1 MSILSPQTAERVEP
15 AVIQTMVD
23 EGLARYEPEPRCW
36 YSVDGLP
43 YGYDIQAPSVETDP
57 DELNLVE
64 RAAGVMMACAIALHI
79 FVSDVAGRPTLA
91 RMAQQAAQRTD
102 GWVFVEF
109 DHPPARD
116 LLQYFDDAGGC
127 LRLDDAVY
135 LHAAAMSAWIT
146 HPDFHVVK

>member
-15 AVIQTMVD
+15 ALIQTMVA
-23 EGLARYEPEPRCW
+23 EGLARYEPDPSCW

-43 YGYDIQAPSVETDP
+43 YGYDIQAPGFETDP
-57 DELNLVE
+57 EELDLVE
-64 RAAGVMMACAIALHI
+64 RAAGATMACAIGLHI

-91 RMAQQAAQRTD
+91 RTAQQAAQRTD

-109 DHPPARD
+109 HHPPSPG
-116 LLQYFDDAGGC
+116 LLKYLDDAGRC

-135 LHAAAMSAWIT
+135 LDAAAMTAWIT